1 MNTNDS
7 SVVDQFPGFQIYS
20 HREELEYNRC
30 MSRLQKRAPC
40 PLQIK
45 PSYNNNHNNN
55 NNFSPI
61 GASGSAS
68 SSSSSSSAS
77 ASFNS
82 FFTGKDPIPL
92 LSPLVV
98 LAADSTCIMG
108 ENTAKSH

>member
-1 MNTNDS
+1 
-7 SVVDQFPGFQIYS
+7 
-20 HREELEYNRC
+20 

-45 PSYNNNHNNN
+45 PSYNNN
-55 NNFSPI
+55 S
-61 GASGSAS
+61 SAS
-68 SSSSSSSAS
+68 SSSSSSSASAS

>member
-1 MNTNDS
+1 MKMNTNDS
-7 SVVDQFPGFQIYS
+7 SVADQFPGFQIYS
-20 HREELEYNRC
+20 HREELEYRC

-45 PSYNNNHNNN
+45 PSYNNNN

-68 SSSSSSSAS
+68 SSSSSSSASAS